1 MRKNQNYTGDFK
13 VKVAQA
19 YLFDHLGG
27 YQSVA
32 ERFGVTNRSQVQHWV
47 KLYENNPQLL
57 YQDNRGRENTVSRIE
72 QKIYDYGENEIK
84 SKQIGDAVMS
94 ELAKSNEVAY
104 IRFASVYKKFANAD
118 EFVSALKE
126 LRENPENCLSDSL
139 KRKDLKC

>member
-32 ERFGVTNRSQVQHWV
+32 EHFGVTNRSQVQHWV

-57 YQDNRGRENTVSRIE
+57 YQDNRGRPARTVCHYCSLSLSW
-72 QKIYDYGENEIK
+72 Y
-84 SKQIGDAVMS
+84 
-94 ELAKSNEVAY
+94 
-104 IRFASVYKKFANAD
+104 F
-118 EFVSALKE
+118 KE
-126 LRENPENCLSDSL
+126 WLL
-139 KRKDLKC
+139 